1 MGVDR
6 GQVKPI
12 DAGANEMMNAP
23 DSTADKCNGLRLLI
37 WVETAL
43 LTSKTFTQTQSTN
56 RSEAVAGQVVINCLM
71 AHDKDKIWEVAKEKQ
86 NHTQRS
92 QVKGGVG
99 LVLTVPLTGGGKP
112 LETVMV
118 MKLYLDEDRHGHVW
132 EGLSTYFTDS

>member
-6 GQVKPI
+6 GQVKPL

-56 RSEAVAGQVVINCLM
+56 RSETVTGQVVIKCLM
-71 AHDKDKIWEVAKEKQ
+71 THDKDKTWEGAKEKQ

-92 QVKGGVG
+92 QVKGGVE
-99 LVLTVPLTGGGKP
+99 LVLTVPLTGGGKQASGNG
-112 LETVMV
+112 
-118 MKLYLDEDRHGHVW
+118 HGH
-132 EGLSTYFTDS
+132 EALPGLGQTWPCLGGIIYILY